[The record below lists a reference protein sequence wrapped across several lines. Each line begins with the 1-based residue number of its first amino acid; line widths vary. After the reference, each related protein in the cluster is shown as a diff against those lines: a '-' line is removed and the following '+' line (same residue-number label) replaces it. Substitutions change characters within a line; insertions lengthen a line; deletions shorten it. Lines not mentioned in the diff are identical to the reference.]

1 MILERRDIRLVKR
14 TFWLIRHRWIA
25 IGGVIAAILLTKY
38 VFKVELQDL
47 ALYSVALL
55 LIVENIISF
64 LWMKYILKCC
74 PENISKTVKFNI
86 HFQISIDLIAL
97 TLLLHYAGGIGN
109 PMFLIYLFHMVIA
122 SILLSKT
129 GTYIQTTFALLL
141 FGLMVYFEYT
151 GVIEHYCLCKEN
163 YTNLYL
169 YLDDNY
175 ILRTFSVFVFASYVL
190 VYLASS
196 IGERLRN
203 QEDGL
208 TKALDKLNIQ
218 DEIKNEYVLRVTHDI
233 KGNLAAIQTNLA
245 VLTQKIMG
253 PIDPKQ
259 EEFLNRA
266 YIRTIKLTKFVKNL
280 LRLTRLRLDEEFD
293 MEFFSVSAVIQS
305 AISSAQANADEKSID
320 LIYKLDDKIGNI
332 TGNKLSIEEI
342 ITNLL
347 LNAVKYTNKNGF
359 VKVNTIDNIDH
370 ILIEVE
376 DNGLGIPGDELSE
389 VFEEFYRG
397 SNVKNIEEDST
408 GIGLSLVKKIVDRHH
423 GEIWVESELGKGSKF
438 CITLPKN
445 LSVN

>member
-14 TFWLIRHRWIA
+14 TFWLIRHRWFA
-25 IGGVIAAILLTKY
+25 IGGVIAATLLTKY

-47 ALYSVALL
+47 PLYSVALL
-55 LIVENIISF
+55 LIIENIISL

-86 HFQISIDLIAL
+86 HFQISVDLIAL

-109 PMFLIYLFHMVIA
+109 PMFLIYSFHMVIA

-141 FGLMVYFEYT
+141 FGFMVYFEYT
-151 GVIEHYCLCKEN
+151 GLIEHYCLCKEN

-169 YLDDNY
+169 YLDGNY
-175 ILRTFSVFVFASYVL
+175 ILRTYSVFAFASYVL

-280 LRLTRLRLDEEFD
+280 LRLTKLRLDEEFD
-293 MEFFSVSAVIQS
+293 MELFSVSVVIQS
-305 AISSAQANADEKSID
+305 AINSVQSNADEKSIN
-320 LIYKLDDKIGNI
+320 LIYKLDDKIGSI

-342 ITNLL
+342 ITNIL

-359 VKVNTIDNIDH
+359 IKVNAEDNVDH

-423 GEIWVESELGKGSKF
+423 GEIWVESELDKGSKF

-445 LSVN
+445 LPVN